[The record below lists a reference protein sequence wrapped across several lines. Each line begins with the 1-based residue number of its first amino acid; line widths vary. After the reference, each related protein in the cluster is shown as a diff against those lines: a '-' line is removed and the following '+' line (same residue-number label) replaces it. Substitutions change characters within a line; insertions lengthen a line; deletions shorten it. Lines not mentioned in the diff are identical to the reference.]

1 MNINNTLNI
10 LVIDKFKF
18 TLLVIFISCLIV
30 NFNKPLQMDE
40 LSTYFHCSDKTF
52 IEFIDTNKTGVNM
65 LPSFYF
71 LINWSISLFLI

>member
-1 MNINNTLNI
+1 MLK
-10 LVIDKFKF
+10 IDKFKF
-18 TLLVIFISCLIV
+18 TIFVIFISGLIV